1 MQDSW
6 AWSKNDCMLSTLPLN
21 HYSGLV
27 YTLLT
32 PFHIGAQVDL
42 MSKFNVELAWSKLLN
57 EENPIN
63 VFIGVPT
70 IFSQLIDYS
79 LKNKL
84 IRKDQVKEI
93 LKRKMRFIGS
103 GSAPL
108 NVKTYNDWFSLTNYK
123 ILERYGMTEIGMVLT
138 NPYFETTS
146 SQRIAGKLMIF

>member
-1 MQDSW
+1 
-6 AWSKNDCMLSTLPLN
+6 
-21 HYSGLV
+21 
-27 YTLLT
+27 
-32 PFHIGAQVDL
+32 

-103 GSAPL
+103 GSAKL
-108 NVKTYNDWFSLTNYK
+108 YLIRIRIHFLMSLKRIKVKISVNFKFL
-123 ILERYGMTEIGMVLT
+123 V
-138 NPYFETTS
+138 
-146 SQRIAGKLMIF
+146 Q